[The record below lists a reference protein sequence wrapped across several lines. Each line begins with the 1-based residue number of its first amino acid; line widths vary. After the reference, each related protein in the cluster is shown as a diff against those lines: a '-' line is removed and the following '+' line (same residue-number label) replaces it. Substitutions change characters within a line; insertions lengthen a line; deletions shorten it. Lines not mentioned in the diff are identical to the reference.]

1 MKYIN
6 TAGSLAMIKNME
18 VLPKKENKEIILEKI
33 TFSLSTSLSIRHI
46 IIAKITNCMLATNFK
61 E

>member
-1 MKYIN
+1 
-6 TAGSLAMIKNME
+6 MIKNIK